1 MVIAEFDKSSRNV
14 GLRAKACS
22 SIGFPLGSTRLILP
36 WTKSEHLN
44 GSVASVPLGFCSV
57 SCRMGAL
64 IEYAG
69 GGLKGSITQRI
80 RVIQNQT
87 EHRESVPDVWSF
99 WSYRQGN

>member
-1 MVIAEFDKSSRNV
+1 MVTAEFDKSSRNV
-14 GLRAKACS
+14 GLRAKVCS

-69 GGLKGSITQRI
+69 GGFKGSIAQRI

-99 WSYRQGN
+99 WSYR